1 MQVQPISN
9 GQSFQGSITVGGLS
23 KSQEKVFNG
32 IKNMLEKK
40 VADKDYLILHINGST
55 SPFHEATNFRM
66 PPKYVI
72 MHTQVKPA
80 TVPTARIYTDSLNPN
95 EWLNNA
101 DRVVKAHLESDLYQ
115 RAIDGKLDGFWAKL
129 KDKFFKLIHKE
140 K

>member
-9 GQSFQGSITVGGLS
+9 SQNFQGSITVSGLS

-55 SPFHEATNFRM
+55 SPFHQATDYSM
-66 PPKYVI
+66 TPKYVI

-80 TVPTARIYTDSLNPN
+80 TVPTARTYTDSLSPN
-95 EWLNNA
+95 EWLRNA
-101 DRVVKAHLESDLYQ
+101 DRVIKAHLESDLYQ
-115 RAIDGKLDGFWAKL
+115 KAIDGELDGFWAKL